1 PSFLSYSGM
10 ISLAD
15 KRTLRSSELTIGGY
29 VMNNVRQ
36 LLQDKGYEVLSI
48 EPDKSVYDAMQLM
61 TTRNIGALL
70 VLEAGKLIGII
81 TERDFSRNAEI
92 LDKPLRDVQVEEIMT
107 RKVVFVGPDNTI
119 EDCMRLVTKMRIR
132 HLPVMENDQ
141 IIGMISIGDLI
152 KDTISDQEFVID
164 HLERYIYEIS

>member
-1 PSFLSYSGM
+1 
-10 ISLAD
+10 
-15 KRTLRSSELTIGGY
+15 
-29 VMNNVRQ
+29 MNTVRQ
-36 LLQDKGYEVLSI
+36 LLQDKGNEVSSI
-48 EPDKSVYDAMQLM
+48 EPNKSVYNAMQLM
-61 TTRNIGALL
+61 GARNIGALL

-81 TERDFSRNAEI
+81 TERDFSRNVRI

-132 HLPVMENDQ
+132 HLPVMENDH

-152 KDTISDQEFVID
+152 KDTISDREFVID
-164 HLERYIYEIS
+164 QLERYIYETR

>member
-1 PSFLSYSGM
+1 
-10 ISLAD
+10 
-15 KRTLRSSELTIGGY
+15 
-29 VMNNVRQ
+29 MNTVRQ
-36 LLQDKGYEVLSI
+36 LLQDKGNEVSSI
-48 EPDKSVYDAMQLM
+48 EPNKSVYNAMQLM
-61 TTRNIGALL
+61 GARNIGALL

-81 TERDFSRNAEI
+81 TERDFSRNVRI

-132 HLPVMENDQ
+132 HFPVMENDQ
-141 IIGMISIGDLI
+141 IIGMISIGDLN

-164 HLERYIYEIS
+164 QLERYIYETH

>member
-1 PSFLSYSGM
+1 
-10 ISLAD
+10 
-15 KRTLRSSELTIGGY
+15 
-29 VMNNVRQ
+29 
-36 LLQDKGYEVLSI
+36 
-48 EPDKSVYDAMQLM
+48 MQLM
-61 TTRNIGALL
+61 GARNIGALL

-81 TERDFSRNAEI
+81 TERDFSRNVRI

-164 HLERYIYEIS
+164 HLERCIYEIR